1 MLLRIKS
8 YFYEIGTII
17 TNDNYNFV
25 IYKVYSLD
33 EIIKVIIPHFNN
45 YPLITQKRSDF
56 TVWKDI
62 VQLMKEGQ
70 HLKKESL
77 IKIVC
82 LKANLNKGLSSK
94 LKGYFSDRI
103 KI

>member
-1 MLLRIKS
+1 
-8 YFYEIGTII
+8 
-17 TNDNYNFV
+17 
-25 IYKVYSLD
+25 
-33 EIIKVIIPHFNN
+33 
-45 YPLITQKRSDF
+45 
-56 TVWKDI
+56 
-62 VQLMKEGQ
+62 MKEGQ